1 MQKNSFIVLLLVL
14 LFSQEKIAA
23 QNNLSLKEAVT
34 IAIQNSYDIKLV
46 ENNLSIAQNNN
57 NYGVAG
63 GLPTVTANGT
73 NNNTLTT
80 INQTFPDA
88 SRNTTRSGV
97 DGSTLNGGL
106 TATMI
111 LFNGYRIAATKDRLE
126 SIQKQTEAALQVQM
140 LNTSSTVM
148 QQYYNVIRQVAFLK
162 TIEKSIEVERIIK
175 CRLQE
180 AIIGIIET
188 IGITATDSQMIFTLI
203 NKEGTKLSAVEI
215 LSAKPSWN
223 ITVKSPSN
231 DVEKERT

>member
-1 MQKNSFIVLLLVL
+1 MQKNSFIVFLLVL
-14 LFSQEKIAA
+14 IFSQEKIAA

-46 ENNLSIAQNNN
+46 ENAASIAKNNN

-63 GLPTVTANGT
+63 GLPTVTATGT

-126 SIQKQTEAALQVQM
+126 SIQKQTEAALQTQ
-140 LNTSSTVM
+140 
-148 QQYYNVIRQVAFLK
+148 ILK
-162 TIEKSIEVERIIK
+162 IV
-175 CRLQE
+175 
-180 AIIGIIET
+180 
-188 IGITATDSQMIFTLI
+188 
-203 NKEGTKLSAVEI
+203 
-215 LSAKPSWN
+215 
-223 ITVKSPSN
+223 
-231 DVEKERT
+231 

>member
-1 MQKNSFIVLLLVL
+1 MQKISFIVLLLGL
-14 LFSQEKIAA
+14 LFSQEINA

-106 TATMI
+106 TAT
-111 LFNGYRIAATKDRLE
+111 
-126 SIQKQTEAALQVQM
+126 
-140 LNTSSTVM
+140 
-148 QQYYNVIRQVAFLK
+148 
-162 TIEKSIEVERIIK
+162 IE
-175 CRLQE
+175 
-180 AIIGIIET
+180 
-188 IGITATDSQMIFTLI
+188 
-203 NKEGTKLSAVEI
+203 
-215 LSAKPSWN
+215 
-223 ITVKSPSN
+223 
-231 DVEKERT
+231 